1 MAPRT
6 IGLAR
11 GMAHDSHIHHE
22 NYEFI
27 DVEGSVPV
35 PAFSRGPNLRSGELD
50 PAVYDEL
57 TLGIAVR
64 GSILEPTYIR
74 GPLPSLVTNRGQVFR
89 LGKQRSKACDELT
102 RGIASTSHI
111 LLGNHTVNHTKALAP
126 MSAQNCPRG
135 LHPGVHLHR
144 GTSIPSRHRP
154 WPRLPPR
161 KLEAHGSRRARPR
174 NGSRWPHPSR
184 EPQDRSNQ
192 RINVRD
198 WLLPS
203 LDLPRRT
210 TRPYSR
216 ATPRTAS
223 SLLAEH
229 NEPGHTQAI
238 KLPAAMRHH
247 H

>member
-1 MAPRT
+1 
-6 IGLAR
+6 
-11 GMAHDSHIHHE
+11 MAHDSHIHHE

-27 DVEGSVPV
+27 GAEGSVPV

-126 MSAQNCPRG
+126 MSAYSRG
-135 LHPGVHLHR
+135 PNLRHRDLGPMGCGGHNLKIAPGGCILEFTYIGGLASPLTTGHGQDFHPG
-144 GTSIPSRHRP
+144 S
-154 WPRLPPR
+154 
-161 KLEAHGSRRARPR
+161 
-174 NGSRWPHPSR
+174 
-184 EPQDRSNQ
+184 
-192 RINVRD
+192 
-198 WLLPS
+198 
-203 LDLPRRT
+203 
-210 TRPYSR
+210 
-216 ATPRTAS
+216 
-223 SLLAEH
+223 
-229 NEPGHTQAI
+229 
-238 KLPAAMRHH
+238 
-247 H
+247 